1 MQKKYMKTIRLVV
14 VFAIIGAFVWFLVLS
29 PMITFRNNEKVLKD
43 AAVRYFELNKEQL
56 PTGERVKTLS
66 LNTLYKKAYLKE
78 DFKAPYSNN
87 LCSLENSWVK
97 VRRENGEYKYYAY
110 LDCGFM
116 KSSIDHTGPQIKL
129 EGKEDMTVN
138 MGEEFTDPGVKSVVD
153 DTDGKLDTESVT
165 VKGEVNTKKA
175 GTYEIVYTA
184 FDSFS
189 NKTEVTRKVKV
200 VKSLISTVKKDLGDE
215 TNYKGYPGNNFVLL
229 SNMLFM
235 IYGIDSNNNV
245 ILVQNE
251 DISNVNFYKIDKW
264 LDEVYLEHFTDEA
277 KKFLVKSKFC
287 DMTIK
292 SDEDLKAKAC
302 KSYTKE
308 RYAYIPSNV
317 EVNLAEEK
325 YENFMK
331 PFTMSWVAA
340 KKDSKQA
347 YLTRG
352 AFYGKNLGDDFYLE
366 DANDNYG
373 VRPMIVVKGNTLIT
387 SGDGSENNPYSFGDT
402 KKAKGGTLLNKRYPG
417 EYITSNG
424 YIWRIMEVEDDGT
437 IKVISNSTLKGTT
450 DIPKITSMDESS
462 GIKYDPKNKNSHAYK
477 INNQASEYIDISI
490 FTTHEIS
497 IPVYKKN
504 ITYGEV
510 EKYNK
515 YKVKLSAPCMHDM
528 FSAQAVAYE
537 NNYSYWLCDTVPSAE
552 RKAGAVTDIGVP
564 VDEIPAYYD
573 FGMRVVGFL
582 KKDTVISS
590 GAGTINSPYKLK

>member
-1 MQKKYMKTIRLVV
+1 MQKNYMKIIRLVV
-14 VFAIIGAFVWFLVLS
+14 VFAIVGAFIWFLVLS
-29 PMITFRNNEKVLKD
+29 PMITFRNNENVLKD
-43 AAVRYFELNKEQL
+43 AAIRYFELNKEQL

-66 LNTLYKKAYLKE
+66 LNTLYKKSYLKE

-87 LCSLENSWVK
+87 LCSLEKSWVK
-97 VRRENGEYKYYAY
+97 VRRENGEYKYYVY

-116 KSSIDHTGPQIKL
+116 KSSVDHTGPQIKL
-129 EGKEDMTVN
+129 SGQENITVN

-153 DTDGKLDTESVT
+153 DSDGKLDVENVT
-165 VKGEVNTKKA
+165 VKGEVDVKKA

-184 FDSFS
+184 FDGLS
-189 NKTEVTRKVKV
+189 NKGEVIRKVTV
-200 VKSLISTVKKDLGDE
+200 VKSLISTVKKDLGSE
-215 TNYKGYPGNNFVLL
+215 TNYKGAPENNFVLL

-245 ILVQNE
+245 ILVQDE
-251 DISNVNFYKIDKW
+251 DISNVNFTKIDKW

-277 KKFLVKSKFC
+277 KKYLVKSKFC
-287 DMTIK
+287 NMTIK
-292 SDEDLKAKAC
+292 SDEDLKAKSC

-317 EVNLAEEK
+317 EVNLAEEDDT
-325 YENFMK
+325 NFMK
-331 PFTMSWVAA
+331 TFTMSWVAA

-352 AFYGKNLGDDFYLE
+352 TFYGDYLGADFYLE
-366 DANDNYG
+366 SSEANYG
-373 VRPMIVVKGNTLIT
+373 VRPMIVVKGNSLIT
-387 SGDGSENNPYSFGDT
+387 SGDGSENNPYSFGET
-402 KKAKGGTLLNKRYPG
+402 KKAKGGTLLNTRYSG

-424 YIWRIMEVEDDGT
+424 FVWRIMEVEDDGT
-437 IKVISNSTLKGTT
+437 IKVISNTTLKDNRDRPT
-450 DIPKITSMDESS
+450 ITSMDESR
-462 GIKYDPKNKNSHAYK
+462 GIEYDPKNKLSHAYI
-477 INNQASEYIDISI
+477 INNQASKYIDVSI

-564 VDEIPAYYD
+564 VDYIPQYYD
-573 FGMRVVGFL
+573 FGMRVVGYL